1 MIPEFVGR
9 LPITVSL
16 HSLSTEH
23 LIQILTEPK
32 NAVVPQFQVTYFGC
46 LVEAELV
53 YCVCTVLFRPVLGV
67 AIYFSICIKFRLF
80 ALIFFS
86 K

>member
-23 LIQILTEPK
+23 LIEILTEPK
-32 NAVVPQFQVTYFGC
+32 NAVVPQFQVNIF
-46 LVEAELV
+46 LQ
-53 YCVCTVLFRPVLGV
+53 LF
-67 AIYFSICIKFRLF
+67 
-80 ALIFFS
+80 
-86 K
+86 